1 MKNMDLNIKVKFNK
15 NYIKKTIFKL
25 CKNIIFRHNG
35 IIFGGY
41 VRDYI
46 IAKHYTNLFYK
57 KYSEPNINMWD
68 SNIDKETLARTLVPN
83 DIDVYLKD
91 NENFEKMM
99 REITLELIKVF
110 GAKNVNITNII
121 FIRDTTDIIS
131 YINNPISSIYRYNYD
146 ITIGKIP
153 YITEGITININIDI
167 IIADTIAPFGR
178 LDFLCNGFIM
188 TGQTICLS
196 NNTGTVIDKLEILE
210 KKELENKIIKQMIN
224 FTTDYCMK
232 IPASES
238 DNMYAIFRY
247 NERAC
252 KRIQKLFTHRFTW
265 EIRNLPIVRVSP
277 IISQKIRKKCCI
289 CFDTIKK
296 KEANIAIKY
305 EEYNIIGSHMHS
317 DCFFT
322 HMYKQIEEKRLEYL
336 YNDLEINKDAETLK
350 CPHANIINFNCNNIE
365 NIIGDYLNAV

>member
-1 MKNMDLNIKVKFNK
+1 MDLNIKVKFNK
-15 NYIKKTIFKL
+15 NYIKKTIFNL

-35 IIFGGY
+35 IIFGGF

-46 IAKHYTNLFYK
+46 IAKHYTTLFYK
-57 KYSEPNINMWD
+57 KYSEANINIWD
-68 SNIDKETLARTLVPN
+68 SNIDRETIARTLVPN

-110 GAKNVNITNII
+110 GAKNVNITNIM
-121 FIRDTTDIIS
+121 FIRDTTDLIS

-146 ITIGKIP
+146 ITVGRIP
-153 YITEGITININIDI
+153 YITEGITINIHIDI
-167 IIADTIAPFGR
+167 IISDTIAPFGR

-188 TGQTICLS
+188 NEHTICLS
-196 NNTGTVIDKLEILE
+196 NNTGTEIDKLGILE
-210 KKELENKIIKQMIN
+210 KKELENKIIKEMIN
-224 FTTDYCMK
+224 FRTDYCMR
-232 IPASES
+232 IPTNET
-238 DNMYAIFRY
+238 DNMYCIFRY

-252 KRIQKLFTHRFTW
+252 KRIQKICKHQFKW
-265 EIRNLPIVRVSP
+265 EIRNLPIVIVSY
-277 IISQKIRKKCCI
+277 SKYLKIRKKCCI
-289 CFDTIKK
+289 CFNTIKK

-305 EEYNIIGSHMHS
+305 EEYNIVGSHMHS

-336 YNDLEINKDAETLK
+336 YNDLEINKETELLQ
-350 CPHANIINFNCNNIE
+350 CPHANIINFNCNSIE
-365 NIIGDYLNAV
+365 NIIHDYLNSA